1 MDSAP
6 SIETVLVALNGL
18 YRNPDT
24 TGKEKASVWLGE
36 LQKSVSYAARARWLH
51 IFELARYWKLG
62 HYRSTTSAEIR

>member
-36 LQKSVSYAARARWLH
+36 LQKSVSYAATAGGYS
-51 IFELARYWKLG
+51 IFELARF
-62 HYRSTTSAEIR
+62 

>member
-6 SIETVLVALNGL
+6 SLETVLVALNAL

-36 LQKSVSYAARARWLH
+36 LQKSVSSKSYSVTHRIHTFSGTLRLTDLPS
-51 IFELARYWKLG
+51 ELP
-62 HYRSTTSAEIR
+62 RSEP